1 MVDIREVGNGLLVLG
16 EVIHIAV
23 QEDLFVG
30 SSVDVTRLDP
40 VARLG
45 GSQWSTLG
53 EIVEVPRV
61 TLEDFEA
68 LNRP

>member
-1 MVDIREVGNGLLVLG
+1 VGNGILVLG

-23 QEDLFVG
+23 REDIFDG
-30 SSVDVTRLDP
+30 PTVDVTRLDP

-45 GSQWSTLG
+45 GSQWSRLG

-61 TLEDFEA
+61 TLEEFDA